1 VEVPSSTSKPKTS
14 SSPMSPPS
22 RTPAAGT
29 SAALTSATTSS
40 KMRAYSVVASA
51 SRARAASS
59 AELGLL

>member
-1 VEVPSSTSKPKTS
+1 
-14 SSPMSPPS
+14 MSPPS

-51 SRARAASS
+51 SRARAASR